1 MKDVEQHIDAQVKHI
16 KVSGD
21 ASRKKQKIKEK
32 KVLHSLPISEEERAK
47 REHEVEEQR
56 RFVDMPGTFKITRNV
71 DHFITKIRKQVE
83 DIVLEETYTRDAND
97 YIIGIESRIKKE
109 TKA

>member
-1 MKDVEQHIDAQVKHI
+1 MSDIDDHIDTIKNLA
-16 KVSGD
+16 KVSH
-21 ASRKKQKIKEK
+21 KKTKKNEK
-32 KVLHSLPISEEERAK
+32 KVFHSLPISEDERAK

-71 DHFITKIRKQVE
+71 DHFITEMRKQVE
-83 DIVLEETYTRDAND
+83 DIVLEETYTRDSDN
-97 YIIGIESRIKKE
+97 YIIGIESRIRKE

>member
-1 MKDVEQHIDAQVKHI
+1 MSDIDEHIDAIKNLA
-16 KVSGD
+16 KVSH
-21 ASRKKQKIKEK
+21 KKKPK
-32 KVLHSLPISEEERAK
+32 KPENVFHSLPISEEERAK

-56 RFVDMPGTFKITRNV
+56 RFIDMPGTFKITRNTE
-71 DHFITKIRKQVE
+71 HFITEIRKQVE
-83 DIVLEETYTRDAND
+83 DIVLEETYTRDVDD